1 MTIEELYLWAEANG
15 YENYDIETMDYDG
28 EYRLVGLSDVEIDDS
43 SILL

>member
-15 YENYDIETMDYDG
+15 YEQYDIEVMDHDG
-28 EYRLVGLSDVEIDDS
+28 EYRLVGFADVEIDDS